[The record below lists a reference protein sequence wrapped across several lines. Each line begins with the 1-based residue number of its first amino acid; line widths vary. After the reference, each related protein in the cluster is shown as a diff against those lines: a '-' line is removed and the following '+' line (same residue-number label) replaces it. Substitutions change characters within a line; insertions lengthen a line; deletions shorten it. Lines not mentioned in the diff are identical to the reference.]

1 MFVKGGQ
8 ITVDAERLTF
18 SPNETNRYEDREPL
32 CVFYPITSYFAYSF
46 RKALAEAFLFGY
58 GRVET
63 GRELIEVLRELPMY
77 FVRILSNDGKR
88 GSSFKLTKSRLR
100 AVFNAL
106 HLSARFEE
114 TLFRK
119 GKTIVFSGAP
129 GRLVIRVD
137 GNEEKLDEAGKEL
150 IRFFFWDI
158 FENKGKKI
166 CLREGNFMLTSEAPF
181 VRFTDIK
188 LSVGDFETPLDKEI
202 ILKLLALC

>member
-8 ITVDAERLTF
+8 IIVDAERLTF

-32 CVFYPITSYFAYSF
+32 CVFYPVTSYFAYSF

-63 GRELIEVLRELPMY
+63 GKELIEVLRELPMY
-77 FVRILSNDGKR
+77 SVRILSSDGKR
-88 GSSFKLTKSRLR
+88 GSSFKLTKKRLIALFDALDR
-100 AVFNAL
+100 AARYEEVIDRNGKRLVLSGDGDSLIVRIDA
-106 HLSARFEE
+106 LSATLDRASKFLIKDFLWNLPEKRSREINFRE
-114 TLFRK
+114 TILWFK
-119 GKTIVFSGAP
+119 
-129 GRLVIRVD
+129 
-137 GNEEKLDEAGKEL
+137 
-150 IRFFFWDI
+150 
-158 FENKGKKI
+158 
-166 CLREGNFMLTSEAPF
+166 SEAPF